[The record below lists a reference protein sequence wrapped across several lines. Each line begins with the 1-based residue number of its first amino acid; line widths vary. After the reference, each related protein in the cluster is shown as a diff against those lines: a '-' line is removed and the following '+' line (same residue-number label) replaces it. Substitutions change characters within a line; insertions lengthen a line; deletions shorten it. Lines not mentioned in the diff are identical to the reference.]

1 MHVAQPARK
10 TALVAGVALAWSI
23 TAWAGPKEE
32 AQAVADKFIAAFVAG
47 DLEATASLYSP
58 DAMFWGTVSPELGTS
73 ADVLRKYFADNY
85 AARANVA
92 LDAIN
97 AQWQKETGPWVR
109 SARCGYR
116 AGSIRTPRLHAQPLK
131 SASVTESSALVLSD
145 DTVVVAGR
153 WQTERPNALSLL
165 RFTMVMH
172 KKGGQWQ
179 IVHLHS
185 SPRPKQ

>member
-1 MHVAQPARK
+1 MLRTVLAIVAA
-10 TALVAGVALAWSI
+10 VACSI
-23 TAWAGPKEE
+23 TALAGPKED

-47 DLEATASLYSP
+47 DLEATAALYSP
-58 DAMFWGTVSPELGTS
+58 DAMFWGTVSPELGTTP
-73 ADVLRKYFADNY
+73 DVLRKYFADNY
-85 AARANVA
+85 AARANV
-92 LDAIN
+92 
-97 AQWQKETGPWVR
+97 
-109 SARCGYR
+109 
-116 AGSIRTPRLHAQPLK
+116 PLK
-131 SASVTESSALVLSD
+131 SASITESSALVLSD

-165 RFTMVMH
+165 RFTMVIH

>member
-1 MHVAQPARK
+1 MRK
-10 TALVAGVALAWSI
+10 TALVAWVALTWSI

-32 AQAVADKFIAAFVAG
+32 AQAVADKFIAAFVAA
-47 DLEATASLYSP
+47 DLEATTALYSP

-73 ADVLRKYFADNY
+73 AEVLRKYFADNY
-85 AARANVA
+85 AARATV
-92 LDAIN
+92 
-97 AQWQKETGPWVR
+97 
-109 SARCGYR
+109 
-116 AGSIRTPRLHAQPLK
+116 PLK
-131 SASVTESSALVLSD
+131 SASITESSALVLSD

-172 KKGGQWQ
+172 KKGGHWR

>member
-1 MHVAQPARK
+1 MRNEIRMISRIRAA
-10 TALVAGVALAWSI
+10 AGVLAIGAIVLSGWAC

-47 DLEATASLYSP
+47 DLEATATLYSP

-73 ADVLRKYFADNY
+73 PEVLRKYFADNY
-85 AARANVA
+85 AARAKV
-92 LDAIN
+92 
-97 AQWQKETGPWVR
+97 
-109 SARCGYR
+109 
-116 AGSIRTPRLHAQPLK
+116 PLI
-131 SASVTESSALVLSD
+131 SASITDSSALVLSD

-153 WQTERPNALSLL
+153 WQTERPNSLSLL

-172 KKGGQWQ
+172 KMGGQWR